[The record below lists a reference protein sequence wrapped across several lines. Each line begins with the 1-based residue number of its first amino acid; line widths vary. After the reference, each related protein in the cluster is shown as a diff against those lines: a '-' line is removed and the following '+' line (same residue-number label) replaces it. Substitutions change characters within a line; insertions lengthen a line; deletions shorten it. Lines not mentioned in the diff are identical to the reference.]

1 MKKTKINKLN
11 TEANKLAKKI
21 SEVTTLIHSNQ
32 CNTDKKI

>member
-11 TEANKLAKKI
+11 TEVNKLGKKI
-21 SEVTTLIHSNQ
+21 PEVTTLIRSNQ